1 MKTTDLNIVPM
12 DRELSIA
19 ELEGVA
25 GGGFWDTLRNDLKS
39 IIYKIEHPFPPTRF
53 PYEPPVPIRVK

>member
-1 MKTTDLNIVPM
+1 MTNNDLHVADIDPM

-25 GGGFWDTLRNDLKS
+25 GGGFWDVFRNELKS
-39 IIYKIEHPFPPTRF
+39 IINWAERHRF
-53 PYEPPVPIRVK
+53 PYEPPVPIRLK